1 MMRKLLEYQADQIE
15 AVLASYKAPVQV
27 TGGSVLPR
35 LVQFNLVPGQ
45 GVSVRK
51 VQQHSEEIALA
62 LGVPSARVARQG
74 GNLFLQVPRSSPQ
87 PVRLLDLQRRLERVP
102 PDTTILGMDE
112 TGAPLLLRLPSPEV
126 SHVLVAGT
134 TGSGKTVLVR
144 SMVLSLAM
152 NNRPR
157 QLQMVLVDPKGHGFG
172 PLNGLPHLLRPIVIN
187 PTEALVLLAD
197 LVREMERR
205 DEAGHHRPRIVVVID
220 ELADLALVG
229 GKAME
234 RFLTRLAQRGR
245 EAGIHLVACTQKP
258 TAAVVGSLVKANFPA
273 RLVGAVVSPEDA
285 KVATGVAG
293 TGAERLSGRGDFLLV
308 VRGEVIRLQ
317 AAYSSTEEIA
327 QVIGGLSPEPSRQRA
342 IASPVSPQKKVVK
355 FAKTLQAG
363 VVRQMELWQQVAG

>member
-1 MMRKLLEYQADQIE
+1 MRRLLEYQADQIE
-15 AVLASYKAPVQV
+15 AVLVSHRAPVRV

-35 LVQFNLVPGQ
+35 LIQFNLVPGR

-51 VQQHSEEIALA
+51 VQQCAEEVALA
-62 LGVPSARVARQG
+62 LGVSSTRVTRQG
-74 GNLFLQVPRSSPQ
+74 GNLFLQVPRSSPR
-87 PVRLLDLQRRLERVP
+87 PVRLLDLHNRLTRIP
-102 PDTTILGMDE
+102 PDTAVLGMDE
-112 TGAPLLLRLPSPEV
+112 TGTPLLLRLPSPEV

-134 TGSGKTVLVR
+134 TGSGKTVVVR

-152 NNRPR
+152 NNQPR
-157 QLQMVLVDPKGHGFG
+157 HLQMALLDPKGHGFG
-172 PLNGLPHLLRPIVIN
+172 PLNGLPHLLRPIVTSA
-187 PTEALVLLAD
+187 TEALVLLAD
-197 LVREMERR
+197 LVQEMERR
-205 DEAGHHRPRIVVVID
+205 DVAGINRPRIVIVID

-293 TGAERLSGRGDFLLV
+293 THAERLSGRGDFLLL
-308 VRGEVIRLQ
+308 VRGEIIRLQ
-317 AAYSSTEEIA
+317 AAYASKKEIA
-327 QVIGGLSPEPSRQRA
+327 RTIATLRPKSSQRRSA
-342 IASPVSPQKKVVK
+342 RSFRSPQKRVMQW
-355 FAKTLQAG
+355 AETLRSG
-363 VVRQMELWQQVAG
+363 MMRQMELWQKTLT